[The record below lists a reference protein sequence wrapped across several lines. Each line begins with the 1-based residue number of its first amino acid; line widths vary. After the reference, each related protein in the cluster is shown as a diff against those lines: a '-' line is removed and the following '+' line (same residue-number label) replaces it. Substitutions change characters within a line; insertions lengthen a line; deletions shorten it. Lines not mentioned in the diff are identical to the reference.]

1 MSAYIQSNQPITLPT
16 GNVTISATDAGK
28 IFLIPAQGAA
38 SITLPTGASTPPAVP
53 GMHYR
58 FIMAGAA
65 AGAITIGTGAAGG
78 LGGVALTGNSTVPVV
93 AANITVDFQIL
104 RHLVITLTFIVLV
117 QLHGQCQVGRKVMEE
132 SQLQILLLERG
143 KVLM

>member
-78 LGGVALTGNSTVPVV
+78 LGGVALTGNTTVPVV
-93 AANITVDFQIL
+93 AANLTVGFSN
-104 RHLVITLTFIVLV
+104 TATFGDYIDVHCISSTTWSV
-117 QLHGQCQVGRKVMEE
+117 SGG
-132 SQLQILLLERG
+132 SQGNGGIA
-143 KVLM
+143 VANPPVPP